1 MEKDVEDEEVE
12 KGMAEEKVLE
22 HGDGDNGG
30 GGMEKEGGDGGGNGD
45 VNSELRKK
53 RRWRSR

>member
-1 MEKDVEDEEVE
+1 MDQVTFERLENVDLRRTREEEVAVEKDVEDEEVE

-30 GGMEKEGGDGGGNGD
+30 GA
-45 VNSELRKK
+45 R
-53 RRWRSR
+53 

>member
-30 GGMEKEGGDGGGNGD
+30 GGW
-45 VNSELRKK
+45 K
-53 RRWRSR
+53 RRGAIEEEMAM